1 MATGDDAIAAG
12 MAVMTGAELANTL
25 DTEVNLTRD
34 YIAQRTSAVV
44 PVVKGGTGA
53 TTAATARTNLGAAGS
68 ADMTT
73 ALAGKAST
81 GHTHDALV
89 NGGNRFE
96 YEGSSRWGTDGS
108 LRTGGSATVGGHV
121 YVPSAAAATSGYVVA
136 YINSDGRLSKGAS
149 SRRFKKNISE
159 REPLALG
166 SLFAAPFCRWQMRA
180 DGITPADPAWHYGYI
195 AEDLQGTPMEPFLV
209 YEWADGKPTDQPL
222 SIDFIGLLLA
232 QNAQLNERVSTLE
245 TRLAALEARA

>member
-1 MATGDDAIAAG
+1 

-44 PVVKGGTGA
+44 PVNKGGTGA

-68 ADMTT
+68 TDMTT
-73 ALAGKAST
+73 ALAGKAPTS
-81 GHTHDALV
+81 HQHQSIDS
-89 NGGNRFE
+89 GGNHLA
-96 YEGSSRWGTDGS
+96 YEGGGVFGTDQAFRVGS
-108 LRTGGSATVGGHV
+108 NLTVGNHA
-121 YVPSAAAATSGYVVA
+121 YVPNAVAATSGYVVA

-166 SLFAAPFCRWQMRA
+166 SLFAAPFCRWQMKA

-245 TRLAALEARA
+245 ARLAALEARA